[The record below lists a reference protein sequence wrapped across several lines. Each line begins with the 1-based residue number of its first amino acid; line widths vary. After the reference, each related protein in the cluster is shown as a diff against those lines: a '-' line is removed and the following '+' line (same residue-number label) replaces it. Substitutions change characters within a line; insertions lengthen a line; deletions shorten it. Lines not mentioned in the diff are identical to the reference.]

1 MQARSEAPGLPPELC
16 PPAAVVLIPPTLPDP
31 GVPGASA
38 LREYERRH
46 QKREHGIEQKWGRL
60 ASVVKFFGDDPQS
73 TTAWAKGSDGERR
86 LAGHLESVLSDRV
99 VLLHDRK
106 VPRTRGN
113 IDHLAVAPSGVWVID
128 AKNYQGKVERRDLG
142 GWSKV
147 DNRLYVAGRNRS
159 RLVEGL
165 AWQIDAVKAALDDN
179 DVFIHAALCFTD
191 ASWKLFAK
199 PFRIGNVWVTWADA
213 LAELIGAPGPLVRED
228 VLRVAKQLGATLRS
242 AAPVAPAAR
251 SS

>member
-73 TTAWAKGSDGERR
+73 TTAWAKGS
-86 LAGHLESVLSDRV
+86 
-99 VLLHDRK
+99 
-106 VPRTRGN
+106 
-113 IDHLAVAPSGVWVID
+113 APSGVWVID